1 MWRLISRKFIQI
13 AFIRLSGHRTGWMS
27 AQSQST
33 SRGPDYQR
41 ISHPEV
47 QDEGDIEN
55 GIHEETRRTLL
66 PQSNAEYRNNWE
78 VDSV

>member
-1 MWRLISRKFIQI
+1 
-13 AFIRLSGHRTGWMS
+13 MS
-27 AQSQST
+27 AQSQSA
-33 SRGPDYQR
+33 SRGADYQR

-78 VDSV
+78 VD

>member
-1 MWRLISRKFIQI
+1 
-13 AFIRLSGHRTGWMS
+13 MS
-27 AQSQST
+27 TQSQSA
-33 SRGPDYQR
+33 SQGGDYQR

-66 PQSNAEYRNNWE
+66 SQSNAEYRNNWE
-78 VDSV
+78 VD